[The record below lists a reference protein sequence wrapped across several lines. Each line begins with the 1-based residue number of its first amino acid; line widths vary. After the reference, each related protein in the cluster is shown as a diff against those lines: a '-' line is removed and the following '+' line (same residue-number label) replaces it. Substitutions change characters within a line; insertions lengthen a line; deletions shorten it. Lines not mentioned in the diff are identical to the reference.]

1 MIFSIRIDFSISI
14 TVVIITSI
22 LSEEFIASCT
32 SIDDEKANNE
42 WFFLLGSQNE
52 TESRNSLIRKPLISL
67 IFRSLSS
74 SYLTMFLVPNREI
87 PLPSTIIDFM
97 KGK

>member
-1 MIFSIRIDFSISI
+1 M
-14 TVVIITSI
+14 
-22 LSEEFIASCT
+22 LSEEFIAFCT
-32 SIDDEKANNE
+32 SIDDEKVNNE

>member
-1 MIFSIRIDFSISI
+1 M
-14 TVVIITSI
+14 
-22 LSEEFIASCT
+22 LSEEFTAFCT

>member
-1 MIFSIRIDFSISI
+1 ML
-14 TVVIITSI
+14 T
-22 LSEEFIASCT
+22 EEFIASCT

-52 TESRNSLIRKPLISL
+52 MESRNSAIRKPLISL
-67 IFRSLSS
+67 IFRSVSS
-74 SYLTMFLVPNREI
+74 SYLTLFLTQNREVS
-87 PLPSTIIDFM
+87 LPSTIIDFM